1 MAQFRKDTQQYLGD
15 SKTIYEV
22 GMIAVSNGQV
32 VSSLH
37 PLPVTLGSE
46 NITITGNVNVSDVV
60 QVNSSP
66 ETPVHVHITEIGN
79 SGLLQDQNIKYMPI
93 SGNTFIFNSNGIAI
107 TNSAPL
113 SVYVTS
119 NVVAQINNFPQTQ
132 NVSFSNQ
139 SVIVSGN
146 VAGITANVVV
156 SVNNFPTS
164 MNANL
169 YFSNGTAVTN
179 STPIPVVFNETLP
192 ELYSFNNFG
201 IISHRGWTMSDTLI
215 PMFSVRAKSTATK
228 IVRII
233 NYDIGN
239 NNANQSTVGYVWIE
253 DASISG
259 TVPSWTSLNTQAEYR
274 FYTDAYG
281 SNTPNGF
288 TGGINRHAGI
298 IIGKNSS
305 AEADIADIDL
315 IANGKTMTLCVV
327 RLDSATKLDLWV
339 AADLAIYS

>member
-22 GMIAVSNGQV
+22 GMVAVSNGSI
-32 VSSLH
+32 VSNAH
-37 PLPVTLGSE
+37 PLPVTLGSDT
-46 NITITGNVNVSDVV
+46 ITITGNVNVSTVV

-66 ETPVHVHITEIGN
+66 EAPVHTHITEIGN

-93 SGNTFIFNSNGIAI
+93 SGNTFIFNSNGTAI

-113 SVYVTS
+113 
-119 NVVAQINNFPQTQ
+119 
-132 NVSFSNQ
+132 
-139 SVIVSGN
+139 
-146 VAGITANVVV
+146 
-156 SVNNFPTS
+156 
-164 MNANL
+164 
-169 YFSNGTAVTN
+169 
-179 STPIPVVFNETLP
+179 PVVITDTLP

-201 IISHRGWTMSDTLI
+201 TFNHRGWTMSDTLI
-215 PMFSVRAKSTATK
+215 PMFSVRAKSNATK

-239 NNANQSTVGYVWIE
+239 NNANQSTVGYVWVE
-253 DASISG
+253 DATITGSVS
-259 TVPSWTSLNTQAEYR
+259 SWTSLNTQAEYR

-288 TGGINRHAGI
+288 SGGTNRHAGI

-305 AEADIADIDL
+305 AEEDIKDLDL
-315 IANGKTMTLCVV
+315 IANGRTMTLCVV

-339 AADLAIYS
+339 AVDLGIYG

>member
-22 GMIAVSNGQV
+22 GMVAVSNGSI
-32 VSSLH
+32 VSNAH
-37 PLPVTLGSE
+37 PLPVTLGSDT
-46 NITITGNVNVSDVV
+46 ITITGNVNVSTVV

-66 ETPVHVHITEIGN
+66 EAPVHTHITEIGN

-93 SGNTFIFNSNGIAI
+93 SGNTFIFNSNGTAI

-113 SVYVTS
+113 
-119 NVVAQINNFPQTQ
+119 
-132 NVSFSNQ
+132 
-139 SVIVSGN
+139 
-146 VAGITANVVV
+146 
-156 SVNNFPTS
+156 
-164 MNANL
+164 
-169 YFSNGTAVTN
+169 
-179 STPIPVVFNETLP
+179 PVVITDTLP

-201 IISHRGWTMSDTLI
+201 TFNHRGWTMSDTLI
-215 PMFSVRAKSTATK
+215 PMFSVRAKSNATK

-239 NNANQSTVGYVWIE
+239 NNANQSTVGYVWVE
-253 DASISG
+253 DATITGPVS
-259 TVPSWTSLNTQAEYR
+259 SWTSLNTQAEYR

-288 TGGINRHAGI
+288 SGGTNRHAGI

-305 AEADIADIDL
+305 AEEDIKDLDL
-315 IANGKTMTLCVV
+315 IANGRTMTLCVV

-339 AADLAIYS
+339 AADLGIYG